1 MANRD
6 RKRCSTSLII
16 TEITKSK
23 PQEDITLHL
32 SEQLPSKRTQITKVG
47 KDVEKR
53 ETRTLL
59 VGMQTR
65 AATMENRIE
74 IPKKT
79 KNRII
84 I

>member
-6 RKRCSTSLII
+6 MKRCSKSLIT

-23 PQEDITLHL
+23 PQGDITLHL

-53 ETRTLL
+53 ET
-59 VGMQTR
+59 QY
-65 AATMENRIE
+65 AAGENANSCSHYG
-74 IPKKT
+74 K
-79 KNRII
+79 
-84 I
+84 